1 MINRL
6 FALIALT
13 GRRMDSASSYSADL
27 RTAELTAGNTAGL
40 SGAAATRW

>member
-1 MINRL
+1 MMHRL

-13 GRRMDSASSYSADL
+13 SRRLESASDYTADV
-27 RTAELTAGNTAGL
+27 RTRSLASGHLSGL